1 MCKLRDIHPVY
12 TSADW
17 NDSYPSSAPFS
28 KDELWTDVRCLTDRN
43 RSALGIRP
51 PSQENR
57 NYTDLIESNNLE
69 LTQWKRKIRFASKTR
84 CFEIVCSLSLS
95 LEDDLTGKGDPQ
107 VRTLYKSHQGISIHC
122 ETAILS
128 GLARCILSHNWFV
141 PPPISTPR
149 EIEQCPRVQRTMR
162 KTLSFLSLIFSVPFA
177 LSLSLSLSFSLWF
190 PFLFFLLL
198 PPLSFLFP
206 FHDFFFFSFLCTSF
220 PSFFLPFFSFFLF
233 FSFLFSFFFLFVHS
247 VDLTCS
253 RLCRNLHGSAP
264 FLSNLSR
271 VNADDRFELFQFS
284 RDEIQSRGNG
294 AKFRI

>member
-1 MCKLRDIHPVY
+1 MIVIHPQLHFRKTNCGQTFVASPIV
-12 TSADW
+12 TDQLSASVHRVRKTVITPTW
-17 NDSYPSSAPFS
+17 SRVTTWSWHSGSGRFDS
-28 KDELWTDVRCLTDRN
+28 L
-43 RSALGIRP
+43 
-51 PSQENR
+51 
-57 NYTDLIESNNLE
+57 
-69 LTQWKRKIRFASKTR
+69 RKLVASKS
-84 CFEIVCSLSLS
+84 FALSLS

-177 LSLSLSLSFSLWF
+177 LSLSLSFSLWF

-220 PSFFLPFFSFFLF
+220 PSFFLPFFSFLLF
-233 FSFLFSFFFLFVHS
+233 SSFLFSFFFFS
-247 VDLTCS
+247 FCS
-253 RLCRNLHGSAP
+253 FCR
-264 FLSNLSR
+264 SNLFSPLSEPPR
-271 VNADDRFELFQFS
+271 VGSFS
-284 RDEIQSRGNG
+284 
-294 AKFRI
+294 F